1 MLSTF
6 RINQGLVGQRHHEN
20 RSPVKHKKK
29 ERKAIGNTITATE
42 GSKQELSLGVESA
55 GHRVYCKPK
64 LPFTS
69 SPTIKQITNL

>member
-1 MLSTF
+1 M
-6 RINQGLVGQRHHEN
+6 RIEALLNI
-20 RSPVKHKKK
+20 KK

-42 GSKQELSLGVESA
+42 GLKQELSLGVESA

-69 SPTIKQITNL
+69 SPTIKQITNLWMNSKNINTFITPSLG

>member
-1 MLSTF
+1 M
-6 RINQGLVGQRHHEN
+6 RIEALLNI
-20 RSPVKHKKK
+20 KK

-69 SPTIKQITNL
+69 SPTIKQIMNSIREVDDENSQDHPC

>member
-1 MLSTF
+1 M
-6 RINQGLVGQRHHEN
+6 RIEALLNI
-20 RSPVKHKKK
+20 KK

>member
-1 MLSTF
+1 MRVEALLN
-6 RINQGLVGQRHHEN
+6 I
-20 RSPVKHKKK
+20 KK

-42 GSKQELSLGVESA
+42 GLKQELSLGVESA

-69 SPTIKQITNL
+69 SPTIKQITNLWMNSKNIDTFITPSLG

>member
-1 MLSTF
+1 M
-6 RINQGLVGQRHHEN
+6 RIEALLNI
-20 RSPVKHKKK
+20 KK

-42 GSKQELSLGVESA
+42 GLKQELSLGVESA

-69 SPTIKQITNL
+69 SPTIKQITNLWMNSKNINTFVTPSLG

>member
-1 MLSTF
+1 MRIEALSN
-6 RINQGLVGQRHHEN
+6 I
-20 RSPVKHKKK
+20 KK

-55 GHRVYCKPK
+55 GHRVYCEPK

-69 SPTIKQITNL
+69 SPTIKQITNLSMNSKNINTFITPSLG